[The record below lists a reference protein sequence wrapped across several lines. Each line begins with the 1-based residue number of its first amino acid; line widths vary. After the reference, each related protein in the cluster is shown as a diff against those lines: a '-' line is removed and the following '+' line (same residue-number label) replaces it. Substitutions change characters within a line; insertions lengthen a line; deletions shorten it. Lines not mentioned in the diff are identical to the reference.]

1 MDFTKLKNLDEC
13 ELAIWIYETI
23 KNDHFK
29 EDGSIYIYNEE
40 RKLWTDNNI
49 GRYDSLLRLHVG
61 KMLTSVISQHEVNLE
76 KMGLI
81 DEKFYRFKKK
91 IKSLQSITS
100 ISKMAKDII
109 TKRNVVVNF
118 KDNIKPNLFPIKDGK
133 VINLKNGVVRDRTRE
148 DNFFE
153 ELPVEF
159 LDETPH
165 ADKFFGSLMKFNE
178 DMIEVLQTISGY
190 AMTGETNEKAFFVL
204 YGSSGDNGKSTY
216 A

>member
-1 MDFTKLKNLDEC
+1 MDFVKLQRADEL
-13 ELAIWIYETI
+13 EVANWVYDSI
-23 KNDHFK
+23 KKEQFK
-29 EDGSIYIYNEE
+29 EDGSIYIYDEQK
-40 RKLWTDNNI
+40 KLWTDNNI
-49 GRYDSLLRLHVG
+49 VRYDSLLRLHVG

-133 VINLKNGVVRDRTRE
+133 VINLKNLQVRDRTRE